1 MRLRRTGTV
10 DFRARWPG
18 ELEENHW
25 RSTDLLPTVTVLC
38 VPILA
43 VFYPDPGSFCARELP
58 VEQGA
63 GQAPWMKNSGT
74 GGRSLEELR
83 NPMSGLRIKHGP
95 NGQRNGLLQRARA
108 LRGV

>member
-1 MRLRRTGTV
+1 LALNRSAAHRDCALRS
-10 DFRARWPG
+10 
-18 ELEENHW
+18 N
-25 RSTDLLPTVTVLC
+25 
-38 VPILA
+38 LA

-83 NPMSGLRIKHGP
+83 NP
-95 NGQRNGLLQRARA
+95 
-108 LRGV
+108 